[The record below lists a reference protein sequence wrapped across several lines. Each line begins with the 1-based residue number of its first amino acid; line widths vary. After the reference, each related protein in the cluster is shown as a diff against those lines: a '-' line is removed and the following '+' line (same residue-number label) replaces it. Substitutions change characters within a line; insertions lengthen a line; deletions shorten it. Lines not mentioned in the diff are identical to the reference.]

1 MTQKRSYKQYPKEF
15 KEEAVALVTEQGY
28 TVPKAG
34 EALGVATKML
44 YRWKEN
50 AEKKNAGIIL
60 SEDERTELKSLR
72 KEVKTLRV
80 EKEILKKASVGSI
93 GHCNSY
99 PNRLICSG
107 DQNEANIFTS
117 RERPCF

>member
-1 MTQKRSYKQYPKEF
+1 MDLEHLTHQGHWKTAITRLYKRVFFFDSF
-15 KEEAVALVTEQGY
+15 A
-28 TVPKAG
+28 
-34 EALGVATKML
+34 
-44 YRWKEN
+44 
-50 AEKKNAGIIL
+50 KNTA
-60 SEDERTELKSLR
+60 
-72 KEVKTLRV
+72 
-80 EKEILKKASVGSI
+80 VGSI